1 MSNNLKRV
9 GKLREGGV
17 VELETFLTKLDA
29 FLNKYDPKFEY
40 NYKGKEGYTEIT
52 LQVNIT

>member
-9 GKLREGGV
+9 GKLKEGGV

-40 NYKGKEGYTEIT
+40 HYKGQEGGTEII

>member
-9 GKLREGGV
+9 GKLKEGGV

-40 NYKGKEGYTEIT
+40 HYKVQEGDTEII
-52 LQVNIT
+52 LKVNIT

>member
-1 MSNNLKRV
+1 MPNNFIRV
-9 GKLREGGV
+9 GKLKEGGV

-40 NYKGKEGYTEIT
+40 HKRTCFFT
-52 LQVNIT
+52 RDDA

>member
-1 MSNNLKRV
+1 MKRV
-9 GKLREGGV
+9 GKLKENGE
-17 VELETFLTKLDA
+17 VELEEFLSKLDN

-40 NYKGKEGYTEIT
+40 NYKGQEGGTEII

>member
-1 MSNNLKRV
+1 MPNNLKRV
-9 GKLREGGV
+9 GKLKEGGV

-40 NYKGKEGYTEIT
+40 NYKGQEGCTEII

>member
-1 MSNNLKRV
+1 MPNNFKRV
-9 GKLREGGV
+9 GKLKEGGV

-40 NYKGKEGYTEIT
+40 HYKGQEGGTEII